1 MSDIQVTSVDG
12 SQINVSTGTVVGP
25 LPSLQLAAGSGI
37 NISNAGGVSTISAN
51 LTNLTI
57 PASLADLTD
66 VSTSSLTLG
75 QALTWNGTQWAGAN
89 IPVGTTVNGLS
100 GAVALVAGDGI
111 NVTQDGQNITLAS
124 SVNVSNYAT
133 TTYVDEQLAGFTQ
146 SQPLVRDLTLIQTL
160 DGTQHFSWSANDGY
174 SQGYLLEVQQVNVTQ
189 NLDNA
194 STITTNPD
202 GSLNITVEMDTSTI
216 GFAYALSDS
225 NTTDNLWDELIF
237 ENFEVSNEA
246 VRIYGIYL
254 PDTFSSP
261 GTYPVFASFGD
272 IAGNHIGDAPAE
284 NITFSAHGSPVA
296 PEIVSKG
303 TDGMNVTAIVES
315 VQTPHQL
322 GWYDL
327 GNITYYLEINENASA
342 TTGWTRGAGVTS
354 PNPVQMLSTAAP
366 SNATWYVRAVA
377 ENPLGE
383 GDPGEVV

>member
-51 LTNLTI
+51 LAI
-57 PASLADLTD
+57 PANLADLGD

-89 IPVGTTVNGLS
+89 IPVGTTVNGLF

-124 SVNVSNYAT
+124 SVNTSNYAT
-133 TTYVDEQLAGFTQ
+133 TSYVDEQLAGFTQ
-146 SQPLVRDLTLIQTL
+146 SQPFVRDLTLIQTL
-160 DGTQHFSWSANDGY
+160 DGTQHFAWSANDGY

-237 ENFEVSNEA
+237 ENFQVSNEA
-246 VRIYGIYL
+246 VQIYGIYL

-261 GTYPVFASFGD
+261 GTYPVFSSFGD
-272 IAGNHIGDAPAE
+272 IIGNHIGDTPVE

-342 TTGWTRGAGVTS
+342 TTGWTRGGGVTS

-377 ENPLGE
+377 ANPLGE